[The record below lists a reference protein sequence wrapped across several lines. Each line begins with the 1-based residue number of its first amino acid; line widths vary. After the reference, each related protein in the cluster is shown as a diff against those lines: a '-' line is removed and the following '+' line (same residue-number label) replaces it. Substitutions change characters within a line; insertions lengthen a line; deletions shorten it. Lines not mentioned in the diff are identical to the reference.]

1 MTGMSAECGQSAPSS
16 PNGSIC
22 QERMFIV
29 ADLNDRLWVD
39 SGRKLLGLSCRS
51 STACRLTGFARS
63 GHQPARKRRWRQF
76 KVRFLKL
83 DMQESTPM

>member
-16 PNGSIC
+16 PNGSFC

-39 SGRKLLGLSCRS
+39 SGRKLLGLI
-51 STACRLTGFARS
+51 
-63 GHQPARKRRWRQF
+63 PKRIDHDPCAHWRMPM
-76 KVRFLKL
+76 
-83 DMQESTPM
+83 DMMRHG